1 MINEVDMD
9 GSGTLDFIEVIKVK
23 GMCTRLHGVSTRTNV
38 FNMLLISL
46 LFYEVFMRVL
56 MNNTSHK
63 TRSVLLLLPRQF
75 VKVLGGKMKDTDVVK
90 KNCNVYLK
98 KNDANS
104 DGVITTNDL
113 GVIMRSVA
121 G

>member
-9 GSGTLDFIEVIKVK
+9 DSGTLDSIEVIKVK

-46 LFYEVFMRVL
+46 LFYEVF

-98 KNDANS
+98 KNDTNS